1 MTFSP
6 GLRGAVA
13 ALALAPAF
21 AVAGVR
27 GVVLLLAGMA
37 LTVLIWPLLARYAL
51 ARPNARS
58 SHSVPTPQG
67 GGVAVILVALVGWLW
82 LRGDTADASG
92 IIAAALIGAVL
103 LLAVVGAW
111 DDIRPMPVLPR
122 LALQTIAVAVVI
134 VSAPAEWRLLP
145 GSPPLWLERA
155 FFVFCGL
162 WFVNLTNF
170 IDGIDGIT
178 VANFAPLAVG
188 VVLLSLG
195 GHASAGQGAL
205 AAAFLCGLLAFLPFN
220 LPRARLFLGDLGSLP
235 IGLIGGALLYDVAVH
250 AGVAVALLLAL
261 YPMADATLTLLRRLM
276 RGARVWEAH
285 REHAYQRATASR
297 PVGIVVAQ
305 VFGLNC
311 VLLALAVW
319 LAHHADPLLHAAGL
333 GLGLLFTAAL
343 IAYFNRKQRG

>member
-1 MTFSP
+1 
-6 GLRGAVA
+6 VA
-13 ALALAPAF
+13 GGLALLPAF
-21 AVAGVR
+21 AVAGLP
-27 GVVLLLAGMA
+27 GLLLLVAGIA

-67 GGVAVILVALVGWLW
+67 GGVTVVAVALVGWLW
-82 LRGDTADASG
+82 LRGGSG
-92 IIAAALIGAVL
+92 IDAATAALIGGAVL
-103 LLAVVGAW
+103 LAIVGAW

-122 LALQTIAVAVVI
+122 LALQALAVAAVI
-134 VSAPAEWRLLP
+134 LSAPGDWRLLP
-145 GSPPLWLERA
+145 GDPPLWLERA

-170 IDGIDGIT
+170 VDGIDGIT
-178 VANFAPLAVG
+178 VANFAPLAGG

-195 GHASAGQGAL
+195 GHANPGHAAL

-235 IGLIGGALLYDVAVH
+235 IGLIGGALLYGVAVH

-261 YPMADATLTLLRRLM
+261 YPITDATVTLLRRLV

-285 REHAYQRATASR
+285 REHAYQAGTAAR
-297 PVGIVVAQ
+297 PVAAVVAQ
-305 VFGLNC
+305 VLALNVVL
-311 VLLALAVW
+311 VLLALW
-319 LAHHADPLLHAAGL
+319 LAPRPDPLLHAAGL
-333 GLGLLFTAAL
+333 GIGLLLTIGL
-343 IAYFNRKQRG
+343 MTYFKRSQRAGKRA